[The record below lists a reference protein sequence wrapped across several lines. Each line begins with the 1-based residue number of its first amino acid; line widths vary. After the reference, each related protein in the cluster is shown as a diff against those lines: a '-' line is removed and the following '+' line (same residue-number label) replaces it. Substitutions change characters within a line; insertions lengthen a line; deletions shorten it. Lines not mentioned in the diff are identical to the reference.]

1 MSSGVTL
8 EAHTGQ
14 PTSVELDEWAEY
26 LASAVRR
33 GFFGDLGVGES
44 ADDWTA
50 LMRQWWTT
58 NPYVDDTTTVALLV
72 RSDGRVVGFHG
83 LIPVEYSLNG
93 DPLPTLMATTFVVD
107 PEFRGHSMKV
117 FRRVAKLGARNQIVD
132 GSATEDMRTVL
143 DAAGWSFVAGEV
155 SRSVVVRPRGPVAR
169 LRSIALIAARWAVR
183 PDAVSLPPGTRW
195 VTDARH
201 HDDPLPTADDVVRP
215 PTERRFVEW
224 IMSNGAHPRVYVG
237 LADSEGRRLAYAV
250 LEHRMRSFG
259 TCVVRAVDGAGTE
272 GSVSLSALLMAAAA
286 NPEAAGLPAGAAVVR
301 WSELDGSDDDDDV
314 DDGAASDSRR
324 VYYRLPGALT
334 DRRREARATESDDVW
349 F

>member
-14 PTSVELDEWAEY
+14 PTPVELDEWAEY

-50 LMRQWWTT
+50 LMRQWWAT
-58 NPYVDDTTTVALLV
+58 NPYVDDTTTVALLL

-132 GSATEDMRTVL
+132 GSATEDMRAVL
-143 DAAGWSFVAGEV
+143 DAAGWSFAAGEV
-155 SRSVVVRPRGPVAR
+155 SRSVVVQPRGLVAR

-195 VTDARH
+195 VTGPG
-201 HDDPLPTADDVVRP
+201 HDDDTQAAADDVVRP

-237 LADSEGRRLAYAV
+237 LADAQGGRLGHAV
-250 LEHRMRSFG
+250 LEYRMRSLG
-259 TCVVRAVDGAGTE
+259 TCVVRAVDGAGTD
-272 GSVSLSALLMAAAA
+272 GSVSLSDLLMAAAA
-286 NPEAAGLPAGAAVVR
+286 NPVAAGLPAGAAVLR
-301 WSELDGSDDDDDV
+301 WSELDGPGE
-314 DDGAASDSRR
+314 GAAADDTRR
-324 VYYRLPGALT
+324 IYYRLPAALD
-334 DRRREARATESDDVW
+334 DRPREARATESDDVW